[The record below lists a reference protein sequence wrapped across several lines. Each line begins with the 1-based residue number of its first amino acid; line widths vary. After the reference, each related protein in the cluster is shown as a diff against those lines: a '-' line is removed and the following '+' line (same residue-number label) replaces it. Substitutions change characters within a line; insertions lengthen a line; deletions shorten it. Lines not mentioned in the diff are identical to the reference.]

1 MRRYTVKT
9 LFPPVLQPLNS
20 FFFFFNFFTLQYCI
34 GFAIHWHES
43 TMRVHVF
50 PILNP
55 PPTALPKA
63 ATNITG
69 LCVLPEILYV
79 YKTMYICI
87 YSSSSFLFLKHKWK
101 QTEHMVLFYVLSFL
115 SLNLGNCSACVHKGT
130 SSFLLHRCAI
140 ILLYGLLQFIQ

>member
-20 FFFFFNFFTLQYCI
+20 FFFFNFFTLQYCI
-34 GFAIHWHES
+34 GFAIHLHES
-43 TMRVHVF
+43 TMGVHVF

-55 PPTALPKA
+55 PPTALPKE
-63 ATNITG
+63 ATSITG
-69 LCVLPEILYV
+69 LGVLPEILYV

-87 YSSSSFLFLKHKWK
+87 YSSSFLFLKHKWK

-115 SLNLGNCSACVHKGT
+115 SLNLGNCSARVHKGT
-130 SSFLLHRCAI
+130 SSFLLHRGAI